1 MVNVSV
7 IIPVYNVERYLPE
20 CLESIFAQEFESM
33 EILCVEDCSEDGS
46 LEILEKYVQK
56 DHRVRII
63 RHNQNRG
70 LSAARNTGLDN
81 ATGKYVLFVDSDDFL
96 EKNAIQLLYHEA
108 EKKETDIVYFDYIR
122 FCDESPADIV
132 APKTVRHSYDGGY
145 TGREFFCAT
154 MQNNEFEVM
163 AWRQFFRRDFLEQNH
178 IRFLEGIYHEDN
190 LFSFYAAMEAQRV
203 CNLSDVL
210 YHYRQRENS
219 IMQTKNEKR
228 AQSMFV
234 ILTNLFFYWKNHEFS
249 EEQSFCIGMYWENLY
264 KVFLFYKSYGDSAKA
279 LPFGDAADKEVYRIL
294 QSSGDRKWLDVDKL
308 PLDKVRAYTK
318 IIVYGAGKAARQVV
332 SYLGQNDINVSAI
345 MVRNKNVNADVFCGI
360 QVYEVE
366 EGIDLT
372 DDCVVIIG
380 VTSKYS
386 SGIEELLKDTGF
398 KHIIKLPDGEGKRGD
413 YGFV

>member
-7 IIPVYNVERYLPE
+7 IIPVYNVEQYLPE
-20 CLESIFAQEFESM
+20 CLESVFAQGFDSM

-46 LEILEKYVQK
+46 LEILKKYAQK

-70 LSAARNTGLDN
+70 LSAARNTGLEN
-81 ATGKYVLFVDSDDFL
+81 ATGKYVFFVDSDDFL

-108 EKKETDIVYFDYIR
+108 EEKEADIVYFNYIK
-122 FCDESPADIV
+122 FCDENSADVVIS
-132 APKTVRHSYDGGY
+132 KTLQHSYDGIY

-163 AWRQFFRRDFLEQNH
+163 AWRQFFRRDFLEKNQ

-190 LFSFYAAMEAQRV
+190 LFSFYAAIEAQRV
-203 CNLSDVL
+203 CNLNDVL

-219 IMQTKNEKR
+219 IMRTKNEKR

-234 ILTNLFFYWKNHEFS
+234 ILTNVFAYWKTHEFS
-249 EEQSFCIGMYWENLY
+249 EKQSFYIGMFWENLY
-264 KVFLFYKSYGDSAKA
+264 QSFLFYKSYGDNTKP
-279 LPFGDAADKEVYRIL
+279 LPFGDAADTAVYKIL
-294 QSSGDRKWLDVDKL
+294 QNNGDRKWLDVDKI
-308 PLDKVRAYTK
+308 PLDRVRAFAK
-318 IIVYGAGKAARQVV
+318 VIVYGAGKAARQVV
-332 SYLGQNDINVSAI
+332 SYLRQNETDVSAI
-345 MVRNKNVNADVFCGI
+345 LVGNKKDNADVFCGI
-360 QVYEVE
+360 QVYEVGE
-366 EGIDLT
+366 SIDLT

-386 SGIEELLKDTGF
+386 SGIEGLLKDTGF
-398 KHIIKLPDGEGKRGD
+398 KNIIKLPDGEGKRGE